1 MPIPADIL
9 AVERPTNTKV
19 KKSGDRYLVI
29 KRTCKRINGKNIP
42 VDLGT
47 IGEIVDGK
55 YVEIRK
61 TPKRKNNLIDIKDYG
76 VFKLFNDT
84 CFSLFKDLSKT
95 FEINTAKRIYVISL
109 LRAIDKD
116 IRNRDISFSYET
128 SFASEAFPGL
138 SLSENT
144 ISSFLMKMGME
155 YRYIQKFIEERVK
168 MFEDK
173 TQVIDGTLIDNN
185 STVND
190 FSEFSRKAK
199 TKGSKDLTLVYSY
212 DIESKEPVAMK
223 TYQGNMLDSTSIN
236 DFLSSYDIKK
246 QLIVLDKGFY
256 TKKNIESFK
265 GKNELSFII
274 PLKNSSKLIAEK
286 DVYKNISYHLK
297 GYEDGFVLYNKFK
310 VDDKTFL
317 YAYRNLKNE
326 YEQKMSYIS
335 YNEKKEEFDGE
346 KYLNKNSEFG
356 AIVFESNKE
365 LDPLEVYE
373 AYMKRWE
380 IETMFQMMKD
390 IVDLDTVNV
399 HNDYSVI
406 ATEFINYITVIMAQ
420 KVKKKLKE
428 TILPSKNKNKDGK
441 SVSDTYTYKQ
451 TIRYLTKIKKV
462 RVGDSDKWITN
473 QTLKYIN
480 ELAEALGI

>member
-1 MPIPADIL
+1 MPIPVEIL
-9 AVERPTNTKV
+9 AVERPKNTKV

-61 TPKRKNNLIDIKDYG
+61 EPKRKNNMIDVKDYG
-76 VFKLFNDT
+76 VFKLFNDS
-84 CFSLFKDLSKT
+84 CFSLFKDLSKV

-128 SFASEAFPGL
+128 SFASEIFPGL

-144 ISSFLMKMGME
+144 VSKFLMKLGME

-246 QLIVLDKGFY
+246 QLIVLDY

-265 GKNELSFII
+265 GKNELAFII
-274 PLKNSSKLIAEK
+274 PLKNSSKLISENK
-286 DVYKNISYHLK
+286 MCENIAHHLK
-297 GYEDGFVLYNKFK
+297 GYEEGTVLYKK
-310 VDDKTFL
+310 HKIDDNTFL
-317 YAYRNLKNE
+317 YAFKNLKNE
-326 YEQKMSYIS
+326 YEQKMSFIS
-335 YNEKKEEFDGE
+335 YNEKNE
-346 KYLNKNSEFG
+346 KYDDEEYLRKDKEFG
-356 AIVFESNKE
+356 VIVFESNKD
-365 LDPLEVYE
+365 LDPLEVYL

-380 IETMFQMMKD
+380 IETMFQMMKG
-390 IVDLDTVNV
+390 IIDLDTVNV

-406 ATEFINYITVIMAQ
+406 ATEFVNYITVIMAQ
-420 KVKKKLKE
+420 KVKLRLKE
-428 TILPSKNKNKDGK
+428 VTLPSKGKNKEGK
-441 SVSDTYTYKQ
+441 SIAETYTYKQ
-451 TIRYLTKIKKV
+451 AMRYLSKIKKV
-462 RVGDSDKWITN
+462 RVGDSDKWITS